1 MVSRELDRY
10 CLLNRLARN
19 TNFIGPIYIIEY
31 IYIYIIGPIYII
43 GLYII
48 GIYIIRPIYYRIIH
62 I

>member
-1 MVSRELDRY
+1 MLSRELDRY
-10 CLLNRLARN
+10 CLLDRLARN
-19 TNFIGPIYIIEY
+19 TNFIGPIYIIE
-31 IYIYIIGPIYII
+31 YIYIIGPIYII